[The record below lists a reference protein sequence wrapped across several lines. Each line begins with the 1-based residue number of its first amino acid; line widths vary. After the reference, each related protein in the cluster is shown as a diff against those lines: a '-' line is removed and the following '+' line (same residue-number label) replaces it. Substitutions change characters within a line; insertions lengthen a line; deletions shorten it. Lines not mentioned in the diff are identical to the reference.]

1 MLLCTG
7 TANAST
13 TTFTDTL
20 NLNHEQ
26 SILVNRQG
34 IFSGGT
40 AANLERIVRVSAN
53 VKSTQTLTFTPE
65 AAEATAIGDELELW
79 NERDEGVTPAA
90 IGELINDA
98 ILDLGEHAPVPVTSD
113 AFTFSANAPEI
124 DIDELEVG
132 EVVDG
137 TNWEIITGVEWKPAD
152 TSDTVF
158 AWVRVDSPDFHVDR
172 HARTVT
178 IRGQH
183 LWLCDSM
190 QMRVKGANIP
200 GILEADTDTTA
211 VNFEW
216 LTHQVA
222 AQALGLR
229 LEKAFDRRDVEG
241 RLLQLQ
247 QRADNLRG
255 RVNLRLKGRIWRLS

>member
-1 MLLCTG
+1 MLLCTA

-40 AANLERIVRVSAN
+40 TNNLSRVVRVASN
-53 VKSTQTLTFTPE
+53 VKATQTLTFTP
-65 AAEATAIGDELELW
+65 AVPEATAVGDELELW

-90 IGELINDA
+90 IAELINDA

-113 AFTFSANAPEI
+113 EFTFSANAPEI
-124 DIDELEVG
+124 DIDLLEVDS
-132 EVVDG
+132 VVDG
-137 TNWEIITGVEWKPAD
+137 LNWEIITGVEWKPAD

-158 AWVRVDSPDFHVDR
+158 GWVKVDSPDFHVDR
-172 HARTVT
+172 NARTVT
-178 IRGQH
+178 IKGQH

-190 QMRVKGANIP
+190 SMRVKGANTP
-200 GILEADTDTTA
+200 SILTSDSSSTP

-255 RVNLRLKGRIWRLS
+255 RVNLRLKGRLWRLS

>member
-1 MLLCTG
+1 MLLCTA

-40 AANLERIVRVSAN
+40 ASNLERVVRVASN
-53 VKSTQTLTFTPE
+53 VKSTQTLTFTP
-65 AAEATAIGDELELW
+65 AVPEATAIADELELW

-90 IGELINDA
+90 IHELINDA

-113 AFTFSANAPEI
+113 SFTFSANSPEI
-124 DIDELEVG
+124 DIDLLEVG

-137 TNWEIITGVEWKPAD
+137 TNWEIITGVDWKPAD
-152 TSDTVF
+152 TDDTTF

-172 HARTVT
+172 YARTIT

-190 QMRVKGANIP
+190 QMRVRGANIP
-200 GILEADTDTTA
+200 SILDEDADTTP

-229 LEKAFDRRDVEG
+229 LEKAYDRRDVEG

-255 RVNLRLKGRIWRLS
+255 RVNLRLKGRIWRLT